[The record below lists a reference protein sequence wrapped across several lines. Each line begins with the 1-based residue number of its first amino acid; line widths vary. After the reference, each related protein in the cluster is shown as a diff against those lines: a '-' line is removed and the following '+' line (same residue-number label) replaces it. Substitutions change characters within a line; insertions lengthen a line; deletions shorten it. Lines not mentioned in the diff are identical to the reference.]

1 MKSFTLFSILVRFSF
16 LALNS
21 FLITAAVALLAQ
33 TNSGQTNTLQM
44 KSQPQQKLTSLQA
57 STLEMTDT
65 LGWLVFIGLQVLAGS
80 LDFAKLK
87 HKQKAILK
95 KNSASQKNTSD
106 EENYFG

>member
-1 MKSFTLFSILVRFSF
+1 MKSSTLFILVRVSF

-21 FLITAAVALLAQ
+21 FLITAAIALLAQ

-44 KSQPQQKLTSLQA
+44 KSQSQQKLTSLQA
-57 STLEMTDT
+57 STLETTDT

-87 HKQKAILK
+87 HKRKTTLK
-95 KNSASQKNTSD
+95 KNSASQNNISN